1 MFRCIDEVPKE
12 ELRGK
17 RVLVRA
23 GFDVPLDAHGNVA
36 DLFRVR
42 RSAET
47 LTYLSSVGARTIVLS
62 HIGRDS
68 KETNAPVSR
77 ALMPHVPHA
86 YIPEIDGH
94 TARNAIQM
102 MQDGDVILLENLRQ
116 DEREVGND
124 DGFARNLATLGEIY
138 VGDAFSAAHRAHA
151 SIVGIPK
158 YLPHFA
164 GLLVRDEV
172 MQLKKARVPDH
183 PSFAILGG
191 AKFETKSPLI
201 KSLLGMCL

>member
-1 MFRCIDEVPKE
+1 MICIDEVPKE

-23 GFDVPLDAHGNVA
+23 GFDVPLDDKGEVA

-42 RSAET
+42 RSAQT
-47 LTYLSSVGARTIVLS
+47 LKYLTSVGARVIILS
-62 HIGRDS
+62 HVGRDP

-94 TARNAIQM
+94 AARNAIQV
-102 MQDGDVILLENLRQ
+102 MQDGEVLLLENLRQ
-116 DEREVGND
+116 DPREVAND
-124 DGFARNLATLGEIY
+124 DEFAKQLASLGEVY

-151 SIVGIPK
+151 
-158 YLPHFA
+158 
-164 GLLVRDEV
+164 
-172 MQLKKARVPDH
+172 
-183 PSFAILGG
+183 
-191 AKFETKSPLI
+191 
-201 KSLLGMCL
+201 